1 MPAKRGSGEVGT
13 PAVQASPAKKQ
24 SLSSG
29 DNGSTT
35 TVAPV
40 AVQTSDAGPEPVPST
55 PVPKAGGVSVSLPVP
70 STPVSKAGG
79 ESTPVSKAGGES
91 TPVSKTPGGVDEHE
105 ERPPEE
111 NEQLME
117 SVYMLLER
125 MNSEFAVVF
134 VLVIAVAFLNLNWTP
149 AMMSASVIGA
159 LMTSIAG
166 YSLHQGEYYR
176 HTVGLLVLV
185 VCVASMVTPD
195 KTLNSIG
202 AIKEQADSLIR
213 EYGAHQKYKKAA
225 EECFH
230 IQMKDPESPM
240 SKAYTQKHGKFEPR
254 KEESWNKR
262 NTVAGCK
269 LVRKPT

>member
-1 MPAKRGSGEVGT
+1 
-13 PAVQASPAKKQ
+13 
-24 SLSSG
+24 
-29 DNGSTT
+29 
-35 TVAPV
+35 
-40 AVQTSDAGPEPVPST
+40 
-55 PVPKAGGVSVSLPVP
+55 
-70 STPVSKAGG
+70 
-79 ESTPVSKAGGES
+79 
-91 TPVSKTPGGVDEHE
+91 
-105 ERPPEE
+105 
-111 NEQLME
+111 
-117 SVYMLLER
+117 

-262 NTVAGCK
+262 NTVAGCT
-269 LVRKPT
+269 LVCKPM